1 MGPGPFFVGEGR
13 GGEPAGGDVLCHGI
27 GKRQHK
33 ILRAAVHLD
42 LRQCLAGIK
51 GLVEQVLHIVFGA
64 QGVGHFFGAE
74 GVARHAIHGAHEKGS
89 LLHRGGQDGANLQQV
104 PGGDAADGGVPL
116 RVGQADL
123 QRTVSAHGKA
133 GDEVVLRR
141 VRELGEHLPEQRGHL
156 VGNVVK
162 VGQTLDHV
170 TVKTLAEHA
179 GHHNSDAAGQSVALH
194 VGVAL
199 PAGRIVAET
208 EPENGDLAVL
218 VPPHPAGQK
227 ILARLGQDDGGV
239 GVHVQG
245 KGVVVHL
252 DARLEKFLL
261 VYAVPA
267 LCV

>member
-1 MGPGPFFVGEGR
+1 M
-13 GGEPAGGDVLCHGI
+13 GGE
-27 GKRQHK
+27 
-33 ILRAAVHLD
+33 
-42 LRQCLAGIK
+42 
-51 GLVEQVLHIVFGA
+51 
-64 QGVGHFFGAE
+64 
-74 GVARHAIHGAHEKGS
+74 
-89 LLHRGGQDGANLQQV
+89 DGADLQQV
-104 PGGDAADGGVPL
+104 PGGEAADGGVPL

-123 QRTVSAHGKA
+123 QCAVSAHGKA

-162 VGQTLDHV
+162 VGQTLYHV
-170 TVKTLAEHA
+170 AVKTLAEHA

-199 PAGRIVAET
+199 PAGGIVAET
-208 EPENGDLAVL
+208 VKKPENGDLAVL

-239 GVHVQG
+239 GVRVQG

-252 DARLEKFLL
+252 DARHEKFLL